1 MQCIIYAKTERG
13 LDGFL
18 KVVTTLRRKTFD
30 IQDVGMSSEESGSK
44 LRIVLN
50 EQPEKGGVQAVG
62 YLNQIYDVY
71 DVTMATL

>member
-1 MQCIIYAKTERG
+1 MQCVIYAKTERG

-30 IQDVGMSSEESGSK
+30 IQDVGMSNDLETSK

-50 EQPEKGGVQAVG
+50 EQPDKGGVQAVG
-62 YLNQIYDVY
+62 YLNQIYDLY
-71 DVTMATL
+71 DVTLATL